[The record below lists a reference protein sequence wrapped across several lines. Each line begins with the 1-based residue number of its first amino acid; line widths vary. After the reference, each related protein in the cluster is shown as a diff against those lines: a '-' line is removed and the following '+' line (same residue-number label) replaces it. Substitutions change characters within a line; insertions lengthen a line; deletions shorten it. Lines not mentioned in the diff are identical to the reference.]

1 MAEAIYYIDP
11 DNIMRSLYMG
21 KFLTTLAIVAGL
33 IVFETAAQAFL
44 QRYIN
49 NSVIANY
56 ALGVA
61 GYAAVGALYYY
72 LLKAGD
78 KLAVAAGDGP
88 REHRARALLHPVGRQ
103 AVLLGR
109 RLQSAALA
117 AGGAPAGAQGAAR
130 GGTRA

>member
-44 QRYIN
+44 QRYVN

-61 GYAAVGALYYY
+61 GYAIVGALYYY
-72 LLKAGD
+72 LLKASD
-78 KLAVAAGDGP
+78 KLAVANSYFNAGS
-88 REHRARALLHPVGRQ
+88 AVGIT
-103 AVLLGR
+103 LLGWLYFGQDLSPR
-109 RLQSAALA
+109 QWVGVAVTLV
-117 AGGAPAGAQGAAR
+117 
-130 GGTRA
+130 GTSLL